1 MRVEQQGNLQPGDRL
16 LFVQAAR
23 GSRVTN
29 ALVREVLHVDAQQA
43 RLTLKRL
50 AEPKLLV
57 RSGSRGGTAPLTNA
71 SVREVHGA
79 AVR

>member
-50 AEPKLLV
+50 AEP
-57 RSGSRGGTAPLTNA
+57 GT
-71 SVREVHGA
+71 
-79 AVR
+79 